1 MHDMSY
7 RDGEAEQANRE
18 VRTHV
23 TAWGASQERDNESP
37 IESMGYV
44 RRLEEGVQRS
54 RCLKQPAGLVCH
66 GWVRGMYVKGERR
79 KY

>member
-1 MHDMSY
+1 
-7 RDGEAEQANRE
+7 
-18 VRTHV
+18 
-23 TAWGASQERDNESP
+23 
-37 IESMGYV
+37 MGYV

-66 GWVRGMYVKGERR
+66 GWVRGMYVKGERK